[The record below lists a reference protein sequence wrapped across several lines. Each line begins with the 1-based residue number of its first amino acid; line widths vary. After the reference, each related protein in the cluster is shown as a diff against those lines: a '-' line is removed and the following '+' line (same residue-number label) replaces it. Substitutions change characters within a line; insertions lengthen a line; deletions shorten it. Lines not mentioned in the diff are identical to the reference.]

1 MNPILMLVVG
11 IVIGLVVGWLIRGAK
26 TAAPDTRIE
35 SELRGWRKGV
45 CRVAAPAHPV

>member
-35 SELRGWRKGV
+35 SELR
-45 CRVAAPAHPV
+45 RVHKDGRVGRS